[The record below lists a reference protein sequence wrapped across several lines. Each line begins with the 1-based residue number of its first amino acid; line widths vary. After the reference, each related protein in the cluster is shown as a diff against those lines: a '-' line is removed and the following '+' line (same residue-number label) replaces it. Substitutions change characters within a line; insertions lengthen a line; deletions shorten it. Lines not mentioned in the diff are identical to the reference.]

1 MNGVFIPSRGIGE
14 VYIDVFDM
22 GWRMLS
28 SSFSNFRKNIPFFK
42 LLLDMGSLMMR
53 CYIRL
58 NQRETDAYNIILLEN
73 FKEKTTYLMRSYKKI
88 ESLSGKLIV
97 TGDIE
102 AYNHYMKVF
111 DQYVQ
116 NGKRNFHD
124 CGEMNFTSV
133 NLKDE
138 LNKFSF
144 YLDDL
149 LTTLFF
155 FLPKKFRKNI
165 FAVDDYQENMN
176 KIKPQFKIQ
185 IMKELGSVIFL

>member
-1 MNGVFIPSRGIGE
+1 MNSVFIPSHGIGE
-14 VYIDVFDM
+14 VYIDVFDLR
-22 GWRMLS
+22 WHMLS
-28 SSFSNFRKNIPFFK
+28 SSFYNFRKNIPFFK

-53 CYIRL
+53 CYIRF
-58 NQRETDAYNIILLEN
+58 NARETDAYNIILLN
-73 FKEKTTYLMRSYKKI
+73 DFKEKTAYLMRSYKKI
-88 ESLSGKLIV
+88 ESLSENLV
-97 TGDIE
+97 APSDIE

-176 KIKPQFKIQ
+176 KIKGQFKIQ

>member
-1 MNGVFIPSRGIGE
+1 MNGVFIPSHGIY
-14 VYIDVFDM
+14 VDVFYLR
-22 GWRMLS
+22 WQMLN
-28 SSFSNFRKNIPFFK
+28 SSFYNFRKNIPFFK
-42 LLLDMGSLMMR
+42 LLLEMGSLMMR
-53 CYIRL
+53 CYIRFDV
-58 NQRETDAYNIILLEN
+58 RETDACNIILLN
-73 FKEKTTYLMRSYKKI
+73 DFREKNAYLMRSYKKI
-88 ESLSGKLIV
+88 ESLFEILVATSGN
-97 TGDIE
+97 E

-149 LTTLFF
+149 LTTFLF
-155 FLPKKFRKNI
+155 FLPKKFSKNI
-165 FAVDDYQENMN
+165 FAVDEYHEQ
-176 KIKPQFKIQ
+176 
-185 IMKELGSVIFL
+185 S